1 MVEVAITKL
10 SSKGQIVIPS
20 HLRKDLKIGE
30 ELLILKNNDQMIL
43 QRMKNIDKK
52 FKEELKIALGTEKA
66 LKKYEKGKFK
76 QKSAEEFLKE
86 IENWLDKLIIMRK

>member
-20 HLRKDLKIGE
+20 HLRKDFKIGE

-52 FKEELKIALGTEKA
+52 FKEELKLALRTEKA
-66 LKKYEKGKFK
+66 IEKYEKGQFK
-76 QKSAEEFLKE
+76 QKSAKEFLE
-86 IENWLDKLIIMRK
+86 YIEKWLDNLIILF

>member
-20 HLRKDLKIGE
+20 HLRKDFKIGE

-52 FKEELKIALGTEKA
+52 FKEELKLALRTEKA
-66 LKKYEKGKFK
+66 IEKYEKGQFK
-76 QKSAEEFLKE
+76 QKSAKEFLE
-86 IENWLDKLIIMRK
+86 DIEKWLDNLIILF

>member
-20 HLRKDLKIGE
+20 HLRKDFKIGE
-30 ELLILKNNDQMIL
+30 ELLILKKDNQVIL

-52 FKEELKIALGTEKA
+52 FKEELKFALRTEKA
-66 LKKYEKGKFK
+66 LTKYEKGEFK
-76 QKSAEEFLKE
+76 QKSAKEFLEELEK
-86 IENWLDKLIIMRK
+86 W

>member
-20 HLRKDLKIGE
+20 HLRKDFKIGE
-30 ELLILKNNDQMIL
+30 ELLILKKDNQVIL

-52 FKEELKIALGTEKA
+52 FKEELRFALRTEKA
-66 LKKYEKGKFK
+66 LIKYEKGEFK
-76 QKSAEEFLKE
+76 KKSAEKFLEELEK
-86 IENWLDKLIIMRK
+86 W

>member
-20 HLRKDLKIGE
+20 HLRKDFKIGE

-52 FKEELKIALGTEKA
+52 FKEELRFALRTEKVIE
-66 LKKYEKGKFK
+66 KYEKGEFK
-76 QKSAEEFLKE
+76 QKSAKEFLE
-86 IENWLDKLIIMRK
+86 DIEKWLDKLIILF

>member
-10 SSKGQIVIPS
+10 SSKVQIVIPS
-20 HLRKDLKIGE
+20 HLRKDFKIGE

-52 FKEELKIALGTEKA
+52 FKEELRFALRTEKVIE
-66 LKKYEKGKFK
+66 KYEKGEFK
-76 QKSAEEFLKE
+76 QKSAKEFLE
-86 IENWLDKLIIMRK
+86 DIEKWLDKLIILF

>member
-20 HLRKDLKIGE
+20 HLRKDFKIGE

-43 QRMKNIDKK
+43 QRIKNIDKK
-52 FKEELKIALGTEKA
+52 FKEELKLALRTEKA
-66 LKKYEKGKFK
+66 IEKYEKGQFK
-76 QKSAEEFLKE
+76 QKSAKEFLE
-86 IENWLDKLIIMRK
+86 DIEKWLDNLIILF